1 MKNRERGSIKETA
14 QWGVDLYLKKQAGKE
29 GKKSI
34 NTQAN
39 ENIHLKLSK
48 YAPPLHDPG
57 GGIQNKVALVE
68 DKTFRKDVARCVHLL
83 EPMWLHTSAPARSG
97 QLGRSKLCEGP
108 GTGAVTAFC
117 HTTCSIT
124 TTRWHFHKMAL
135 WIMRPSGRVRRGSWE
150 GGSSFSG
157 CLLTTWN
164 RHLFSSAPFAAYAK
178 RHAGQ

>member
-124 TTRWHFHKMAL
+124 TTR
-135 WIMRPSGRVRRGSWE
+135 
-150 GGSSFSG
+150 
-157 CLLTTWN
+157 
-164 RHLFSSAPFAAYAK
+164 
-178 RHAGQ
+178 